1 MEVVGEEGTT
11 ETKNV
16 MLTST
21 LMTRLGLLISCRWL
35 ILDGGLAGWSQRY
48 RRKPERRPVAMGG
61 GGMAGSLGIYACCM
75 HIVSEVTVRLLFL
88 ELLGLI

>member
-1 MEVVGEEGTT
+1 
-11 ETKNV
+11 
-16 MLTST
+16 
-21 LMTRLGLLISCRWL
+21 MTLGLLISCRWL